1 MSITRPD
8 ARVMFQAL
16 FYQWLLVLGGISWG
30 KCWELLEGSFLQIIS
45 GLKNSGGEV
54 AQVGSPINT
63 RVVKL
68 LPQLLP
74 NY

>member
-1 MSITRPD
+1 MGE
-8 ARVMFQAL
+8 M
-16 FYQWLLVLGGISWG
+16 LGIV
-30 KCWELLEGSFLQIIS
+30 EGSFLRIVSSLI
-45 GLKNSGGEV
+45 NSGGEV